1 MTAPQPSQPADRPS
15 DSSSPRFAPGFRPC
29 VAIVGSTGAV
39 GVEMISVLEQRRF
52 PVGALRLFASPRSA
66 GSVQSFNGA
75 PITVEALG
83 DTWHHASGNGPRVD
97 IALLSAGS
105 SISKQYAPRAAADG
119 VVVIDN
125 SSAFRMDPGVAL
137 VVPEVNPAAMPPV
150 GPSRGAIIA
159 NPNCS
164 TIIFLVA
171 VTPIHR
177 ALGIERAV
185 VSTYQAA
192 SGAGAQAMAE
202 LENQT
207 RDVLAGKP
215 AQPKIFHEPYAFNLF
230 SHNSQ
235 IDPRTGLNVEE
246 TKMILETHKIW
257 GDTSVRISATC
268 VRVPVLRAHCES
280 VNLTLRT
287 PTTVAKLRE
296 LLSSAPGVR
305 IIDDRAANLHPT
317 PLKASGGDDVL
328 VGRLRADPSQLP
340 ADTDPAHAD
349 ATPTRGFD
357 LFIAGDQLRK
367 GAAQNAVQLAE
378 LALR

>member
-15 DSSSPRFAPGFRPC
+15 GSSSPRFAPGFRPC

-105 SISKQYAPRAAADG
+105 SISKQYAPRATADG
-119 VVVIDN
+119 VV
-125 SSAFRMDPGVAL
+125 
-137 VVPEVNPAAMPPV
+137 
-150 GPSRGAIIA
+150 IA

-246 TKMILETHKIW
+246 SKMILETHKIW
-257 GDTSVRISATC
+257 GDASVRISATC

-349 ATPTRGFD
+349 TTPTRGFD